1 MRYLFTKMRRDISKM
16 WVQFFSVFMMSVL
29 AITIYSGMEGV
40 WYGLQC
46 EVEEYYEKTQ
56 LADAWVNGI
65 NITEEMVSE
74 IEEEPYV
81 DCVEKSMTTMVTLVD
96 ENEKPDIKLMSMEE
110 QSLFKPYIIEG
121 REYDSTSDDGI
132 WIDETFAKERNIAI
146 GNTIELTYGPCI
158 KEFNVEGF
166 ILHSEFIYYTGSIT
180 DTVPNHKLHGYGL
193 ISNDAAMQFYGKVIC
208 NELRINLNGNCEYNE
223 VQQRIEEI
231 LGTSYHSFLVR
242 DDISSVSQI
251 EKEINQMQSMA
262 NLFSAVFILLALL
275 SMYTTM
281 TRLINTQQV
290 QIGTLKAIGFSDF
303 KIRLHYIFYGMF
315 VSLAGCFIGTFFG
328 KLLVSKAVM
337 KVKKA
342 TLTMPIWQVELSYR
356 TYIIIAGIVFVCVLA
371 TVLASSKSL
380 KKLPCESMRA
390 EAAGTNNKKGLINPE
405 RLLGWNKLEYNT
417 KWMIRDIFQNKTRW
431 IMSIIGVAGSMVL
444 MMAGLG
450 FKDSIDFSNDYVYNE
465 QFTYEYKI
473 VCNPQYSDEAFDE
486 LMSLTK
492 NEVQQI
498 YEVNLEMYY
507 SDGELKEMRVLSVL
521 DEGDYIHLEDLNG
534 DSVQLA
540 NTSVAI
546 SKKTAE
552 KLNVGI
558 GDKIKCRIIGE
569 IDFVEFTITD
579 IVVSPSPQG
588 IFISSEYWNNELDR
602 NFVASSL
609 LVSERDYE
617 AIKDL
622 EIIKETASI
631 EQQLSNMKIMTKSVM
646 TIIYLMIVAS
656 VLLGGII
663 IYNLGMLNYVERF
676 REYATMKVLGFYQR
690 EVRSVIIRDCMIT
703 TIIGWLVGIPIGF
716 KFLDFYIGI
725 VQFKSFEWVPTLNNS
740 SLVIASIAVIC
751 CSVVVNL
758 IVAHKVTKIS
768 MVEALKSVE

>member
-29 AITIYSGMEGV
+29 AIIIYSGMEGV

-65 NITEEMVSE
+65 NITEEMVSK

-81 DCVEKSMTTMVTLVD
+81 DCVEKSMTTTVTLVD

-110 QSLFKPYIIEG
+110 QNLFKPYIIEG
-121 REYDSTSDDGI
+121 REYDSTSDNGI

-146 GNTIELTYGPCI
+146 GDTIELTYGSI
-158 KEFNVEGF
+158 QKEFNVEGL

-208 NELRINLNGNCEYNE
+208 NELRINLNDNCEYNE

-231 LGTSYHSFLVR
+231 LGSSYHSFLVR

-315 VSLAGCFIGTFFG
+315 VSLAGCFSGTFFG

-337 KVKKA
+337 KVKEA

-356 TYIIIAGIVFVCVLA
+356 TYIIIAAIVFICVLA
-371 TVLASSKSL
+371 TVLASGKSL
-380 KKLPCESMRA
+380 KKMPCESMRA
-390 EAAGTNNKKGLINPE
+390 EAAGTKNKKGLINPE
-405 RLLGWNKLEYNT
+405 RLLGWNKLKYNT

-450 FKDSIDFSNDYVYNE
+450 FKDSIDFSNDYVYNQ

-473 VCNPQYSDEAFDE
+473 VCNPQYTDEAFDE
-486 LMSLTK
+486 LMSLTENK
-492 NEVQQI
+492 VQQI
-498 YEVNLEMYY
+498 YEENLEMYY
-507 SDGELKEMRVLSVL
+507 SNGELKEMRVLSVL

-540 NTSVAI
+540 DTSVAI

-569 IDFVEFTITD
+569 IDFIEFTISD

-588 IFISSEYWNNELDR
+588 IFITSGYWNNELDR

-609 LVSERDYE
+609 LVSERDFE

-690 EVRSVIIRDCMIT
+690 EVRSIIIRDCMIT
-703 TIIGWLVGIPIGF
+703 TIIGWLIGIPIGF

-740 SLVIASIAVIC
+740 SLVIASVAVIC
-751 CSVVVNL
+751 CSVIVNL